1 MSHAAM
7 AAIMAA
13 TGAADCKWHVFTWLS
28 EHAAEFL
35 LPIAMEA
42 GDNTACR
49 LLLCLQHGCTLLNAA
64 AKPRPVSDGKPVLAR
79 ESVWET
85 SRGY

>member
-42 GDNTACR
+42 GDNTACKTFA
-49 LLLCLQHGCTLLNAA
+49 LFAA
-64 AKPRPVSDGKPVLAR
+64 WMHPAKCSCQA
-79 ESVWET
+79 ET
-85 SRGY
+85 SV